1 MSKHTTAMRIWSVAN
16 QKGGVGKTTSA
27 VALAGLLVERS
38 ARTLMVDLDP
48 HASMT
53 SYFGFEPETVGAGV
67 YELFR
72 AAAGHAPAPPIDA
85 LIRATAVDQLWL
97 MPSSAALATLDRQLG
112 ARAGMGLVL
121 AEALDGLRD
130 RFDRILIDCPPML
143 GVLMINALA
152 SCERLI
158 IPTQTEFLALSGLE
172 RMLRSLSMIEKAR
185 QTGVPRVIV
194 PTLFDPRTRA
204 SQACL
209 DLLRERHGEE
219 LSRTL
224 IPVDTQVREASR
236 AGVPVCS
243 WTLARRAGEAYR
255 SLLEEL
261 LALEHAT
268 APALEAVAT

>member
-1 MSKHTTAMRIWSVAN
+1 MSEKNTAMRIWAVAN

-27 VALAGLLVERS
+27 VALAGLLAERS

-53 SYFGFEPETVGAGV
+53 SYFGFEPDTVGAGV

-72 AAAGHAPAPPIDA
+72 AAAGHAPAPPVDV
-85 LIRATAVDQLWL
+85 LIRSTPVDQLWL

-112 ARAGMGLVL
+112 SRAGMGLVL
-121 AEALDGLRD
+121 AEALDGVRD
-130 RFDRILIDCPPML
+130 RFDRVVIDCPPML

-152 SCERLI
+152 ACQRLI
-158 IPTQTEFLALSGLE
+158 VPTQTEFLALSGLE
-172 RMLRSLSMIEKAR
+172 RMIHSLAMIEKAR
-185 QTGVPRVIV
+185 KVGLPRLIV

-204 SQACL
+204 SHACL
-209 DLLRERHGEE
+209 DLLRERHGKE

-236 AGVPVCS
+236 AGVPVCA
-243 WTLARRAGEAYR
+243 WAVARRAGEAYR
-255 SLLEEL
+255 GLLEEL
-261 LALEHAT
+261 LELEHAT
-268 APALEAVAT
+268 APALEMAI